1 MTRGAGLSFSGNRI
15 HRIADLMA
23 HADDHYEVY
32 SEVDAVLG
40 PGVPRTGGPRTFDD
54 VHETVGLGR
63 PDPIHSV
70 MLLDLQT
77 YLCDDILVKVDRAS
91 MGVSLESRMPFLDHR
106 VVEFAWR
113 IPLGLKVRRGQG
125 KWLLRQVLDRYVP
138 RHLVKRPEMGFG
150 VPVGA
155 WLRGPLR
162 DWAECLLDEA
172 RLRAEG
178 YIDPVC
184 VRRHWT
190 EHLSA
195 QHDWSARLWPILMF
209 QAWLDNQHVEQPAQ
223 EAFAMT
229 ARFCST
235 VMVRSGS
242 STSWRCPYHSPSS
255 PVKLATRQHA
265 GSKSMP
271 CLRRGGGCWSSPRGA
286 SLGPAVNI
294 PRHITPMRDLVSVF
308 RLWPLLPAIR
318 PQIVHAQMPKA
329 GLRGILATWLARVP
343 IRIYVY

>member
-1 MTRGAGLSFSGNRI
+1 MFAGYPRYLLFEKLWRLISLFPRKFRGGLAAALKAISVGRWDNLIQLLRPVMIQKSGLSLSGIRI

-23 HADDHYEVY
+23 HADSQYELYLKLIQAGGPESPVLGGHEPPTTFANR
-32 SEVDAVLG
+32 SDWAVLS
-40 PGVPRTGGPRTFDD
+40 
-54 VHETVGLGR
+54 
-63 PDPIHSV
+63 PIPSV

-138 RHLVKRPEMGFG
+138 RHLVERPKMGFG

-162 DWAECLLDEA
+162 DWAGCLLDER

-178 YIDPVC
+178 YIDPVW

-223 EAFAMT
+223 EAFA
-229 ARFCST
+229 
-235 VMVRSGS
+235 
-242 STSWRCPYHSPSS
+242 
-255 PVKLATRQHA
+255 
-265 GSKSMP
+265 
-271 CLRRGGGCWSSPRGA
+271 
-286 SLGPAVNI
+286 
-294 PRHITPMRDLVSVF
+294 
-308 RLWPLLPAIR
+308 
-318 PQIVHAQMPKA
+318 
-329 GLRGILATWLARVP
+329 
-343 IRIYVY
+343 